1 MVRAA
6 FAHNSVGGE
15 KEMSEKKRKPKEEVV
30 PLFITLPVSF
40 AGERAEESNIGVQTE
55 DDVNRMKAWVDF
67 NEK

>member
-1 MVRAA
+1 
-6 FAHNSVGGE
+6 
-15 KEMSEKKRKPKEEVV
+15 MSEKKRKPKEEVV